1 LSVTPDGPVLL
12 YDGVCGFCNAS
23 VQLVLRHDRRG
34 TLRFAPLQ
42 SSYGKQVLAH
52 HPELGG
58 LDSMVW
64 FEPGA
69 DPGSP
74 TVLTRSSAAL
84 RVARYLGGPWSLLLA
99 FWLVPRPLRDWAYDV
114 VARNRHRL
122 MGSAQQCLLP
132 PLAERHRFLEA
143 EANPIQIGEVKP

>member
-1 LSVTPDGPVLL
+1 LSVTPDGPILL

-23 VQLVLRHDRRG
+23 VQLVLRYDRRR

-42 SSYGKQVLAH
+42 SAYAGQVLAH

-58 LDSMVW
+58 VDSVVW
-64 FEPGA
+64 VEPSA
-69 DPGSP
+69 DASP
-74 TVLTRSSAAL
+74 PRVFTRSSAAL
-84 RVARYLGGPWSLLLA
+84 RVARYLGGPWSLLLL

-122 MGSAQQCLLP
+122 VRSATQCLVP

-143 EANPIQIGEVKP
+143 EANPGGRDG